1 MLALIE
7 VLETGNEHA
16 VVKAINAAEAVRAAQ
31 LVRHALFAHLHILVS
46 RAYSRARD
54 RDLHAQRAF
63 DLLTEPAVRAKV
75 AERGIE
81 DDLAEAE
88 RLWRSCRGDHRL
100 KAFLHYRDKYLA
112 HRSEPTP
119 GIPRPLVMEAFEIAN
134 ATVNAIERL
143 AHGTG
148 VVGLS
153 LASQLPAYSESAQR
167 FWAPWAR

>member
-1 MLALIE
+1 MSSSPVAAAEQVRKIAAAAFEDALLMLALIE

-75 AERGIE
+75 AEKGIE
-81 DDLAEAE
+81 D
-88 RLWRSCRGDHRL
+88 R
-100 KAFLHYRDKYLA
+100 
-112 HRSEPTP
+112 
-119 GIPRPLVMEAFEIAN
+119 
-134 ATVNAIERL
+134 
-143 AHGTG
+143 
-148 VVGLS
+148 
-153 LASQLPAYSESAQR
+153 
-167 FWAPWAR
+167 